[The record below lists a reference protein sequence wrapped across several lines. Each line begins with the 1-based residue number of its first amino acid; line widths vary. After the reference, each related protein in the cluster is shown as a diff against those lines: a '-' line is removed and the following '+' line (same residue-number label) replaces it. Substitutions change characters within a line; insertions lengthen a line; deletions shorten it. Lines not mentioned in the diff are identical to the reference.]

1 VREGDEI
8 HPQVWQSLDNLEV
21 AIAATWQD
29 FADLSACVASGK
41 SLMMFFGR
49 LIAQI
54 SIAASLGDSSGGSWQ
69 ADSVTLVQKVSET
82 RRLLSST
89 IEYLDAAKRMLECHN
104 ARKTME
110 DAIEDAQGAAQV
122 EDLAEADF
130 SYC

>member
-1 VREGDEI
+1 
-8 HPQVWQSLDNLEV
+8 V